1 MVGPN
6 INNHIIN
13 STSQRGTEKW
23 QYHQQ
28 QQLQHV
34 AASVTLS
41 QPVAAIPPLRPG
53 ACPPLPMT
61 QFYSNN
67 YAVSRISL
75 F

>member
-13 STSQRGTEKW
+13 STPQRGTEKW

-28 QQLQHV
+28 QL
-34 AASVTLS
+34 
-41 QPVAAIPPLRPG
+41 QPVAAVPPLRPG
-53 ACPPLPMT
+53 VCPPLPMT
-61 QFYSNN
+61 QFYPNN
-67 YAVSRISL
+67 YAVSRINL